1 MDRRVASC
9 VLVTGG
15 VVDDRGVLRAL
26 HERDPSRLLVP
37 VVLEL
42 RVVLAA
48 IADLL
53 LCIRVL
59 VRWTDETTVVGLA
72 SLVVH
77 SAVLV

>member
-1 MDRRVASC
+1 MDWRVASR
-9 VLVTGG
+9 VLVAGG

-26 HERDPSRLLVP
+26 HERDPRRLLMP

-48 IADLL
+48 VADFL

-59 VRWTDETTVVGLA
+59 VRRADESTVVGLA